1 MMTEVRRGYQM
12 PRNWS
17 YSGNNP
23 LHMSARNQ
31 ILALWK
37 TVKYSYPPLI
47 LTIFTFMFYLQN
59 MTICSV
65 VTVCSVVLR
74 PRLSLGKGSTAACYA
89 LLQCPC
95 ACSYLIEPY

>member
-37 TVKYSYPPLI
+37 TVKYSYPPSTRFNNLRI
-47 LTIFTFMFYLQN
+47 HVLLAEHDYLL
-59 MTICSV
+59 CSD
-65 VTVCSVVLR
+65 C
-74 PRLSLGKGSTAACYA
+74 
-89 LLQCPC
+89 LLCGVE
-95 ACSYLIEPY
+95 A